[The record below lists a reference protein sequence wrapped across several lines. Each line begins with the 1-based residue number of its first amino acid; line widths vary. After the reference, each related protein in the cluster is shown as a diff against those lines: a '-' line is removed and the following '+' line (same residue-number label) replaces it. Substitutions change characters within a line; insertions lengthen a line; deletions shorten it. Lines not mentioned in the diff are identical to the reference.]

1 MFAQNFVFFET
12 FQVIHT
18 HYKGLRS
25 LLDHEQTCEIQCVQ
39 YCLQAILLLTDTCCS
54 GKTACADFKLVDN
67 YIWFMYSVDICRQ
80 AMDHP
85 PVFSHAKPN
94 GQTDHMLS
102 NEEEFGEEE
111 DDVSCQTYMSV

>member
-1 MFAQNFVFFET
+1 
-12 FQVIHT
+12 
-18 HYKGLRS
+18 
-25 LLDHEQTCEIQCVQ
+25 
-39 YCLQAILLLTDTCCS
+39 
-54 GKTACADFKLVDN
+54 
-67 YIWFMYSVDICRQ
+67 
-80 AMDHP
+80 MDHP